1 MNRKLLKVI
10 VGCIGTVLILG
21 IIGIFIANYAVVKV
35 LDMLSSESEVTSVA
49 TVQDEVRDTP
59 PPQEKYME
67 DSSVSEPPN
76 LETQDK
82 AKVQEVENLQQN
94 DRTKDNSSL
103 PTGTVTKKRV
113 KQVQES
119 LTTVDKAKIISIMS
133 KSLTRK
139 NSEILWDMS
148 KGGLSIE
155 EKKEAKELLLEMLSS
170 DDYNALSTLA
180 KKYGIS
186 KGKTYDEAK
195 QELKLQ
201 P

>member
-10 VGCIGTVLILG
+10 VGCIGMVLILG

-35 LDMLSSESEVTSVA
+35 LDMLSSESEVTTVA

-59 PPQEKYME
+59 PRQVKNME
-67 DSSVSEPPN
+67 DSSVPEPPN

-82 AKVQEVENLQQN
+82 AKVQEVENVQQN

-103 PTGTVTKKRV
+103 PTGNVTKQRV

-139 NSEILWDMS
+139 NSEKLWDMS

-155 EKKEAKELLLEMLSS
+155 EKQEAKELLLGMLTS

-186 KGKTYDEAK
+186 KGKTYNEAK

>member
-1 MNRKLLKVI
+1 
-10 VGCIGTVLILG
+10 
-21 IIGIFIANYAVVKV
+21 

-59 PPQEKYME
+59 PRQVKNME
-67 DSSVSEPPN
+67 DSSVPEPPN

-82 AKVQEVENLQQN
+82 AKVQEVENVQQN

-103 PTGTVTKKRV
+103 PTGNVTKQRV

-139 NSEILWDMS
+139 NSEKLWDMS

-155 EKKEAKELLLEMLSS
+155 EKQEAKELLLGMLTS

-186 KGKTYDEAK
+186 KGKTYNEAK